1 MRGGFAKDGIAAS
14 WLLVRRRTTRGFR
27 TAVFDRL
34 AASFTP
40 RLRTTIPV
48 RARATIAIHPGSTV
62 SVRTRP
68 AIPVWAGTAITF
80 TGAANLIPI
89 AGSGWAAEITFGW
102 PAGIAT
108 FAADVGSTLWL
119 ESGTLTEIG
128 DHHAE
133 ALHGLLGQLIPH
145 PGKRAGAGQGD
156 IRL

>member
-68 AIPVWAGTAITF
+68 AITF
-80 TGAANLIPI
+80 TGAANLITI